1 MANSKEFKVEAPSI
15 RAILCEFNYFFANL
29 FADLQR
35 NIMGS
40 VLVIIYYTLGQI
52 CVNSPD

>member
-1 MANSKEFKVEAPSI
+1 MANSKKFKVEAPSI

-35 NIMGS
+35 N
-40 VLVIIYYTLGQI
+40 Y
-52 CVNSPD
+52 